1 MPSLGDWRNSLMF
14 RKRYEYYMVER
25 PPGKTVKE
33 IIAILNVIGSDG
45 WELYAIY
52 YGYFIVKRK
61 C

>member
-1 MPSLGDWRNSLMF
+1 MPSLGDWRNRLMF

-33 IIAILNVIGSDG
+33 IIAMLNIIGNDS
-45 WELYAIY
+45 WELCAID
-52 YGYFIVKRK
+52 YGYFIFKRE

>member
-1 MPSLGDWRNSLMF
+1 MF

-33 IIAILNVIGSDG
+33 IIAMLNIIGNDS
-45 WELYAIY
+45 WELCAID
-52 YGYFIVKRK
+52 YGYFTFKRE

>member
-1 MPSLGDWRNSLMF
+1 MF